1 MNCPPLRRISAP
13 LPPHAH
19 SPATTNLAPLDLVP
33 LTRNTPWHA
42 VHQLDRTLGT
52 RKNSAS
58 NSHTLALLARAA
70 AALGSRNLLVDRLA
84 HRSSSPENPPSA
96 PSSPTEPASTA
107 LRRTVPPSASPSLG
121 SAWVERA
128 RTGATGVGFLRLTS
142 LDSLFVAVL
151 GLLSDYPSPALKL
164 FLPVFPPAPLLSP
177 PSFTFSRL
185 ARDGP
190 LLNGHGFRLVAR
202 RRRDGHGR
210 CRVLQAC
217 FLTPSWRIRSTA
229 DYIGTL
235 IGVFSAVVL
244 LEFVRRLGRE
254 YDRSI
259 RAWYNR
265 REERA
270 LSVLGKTTS
279 NLDLRTAGGEEEG
292 VKDEVVVQVPPFR
305 PTNAQHLLR
314 TTFHLIQFSTS
325 YILML
330 LAMYFN
336 GGVIFA
342 ILLGGAV
349 GYGRRRRKETLEPVI
364 GRFSCVLSRY
374 LFRLF
379 EFCNVVTPLLT
390 ALLQSRRDC
399 KHAHAQQAQYH
410 HNTSILTGGQV
421 GLLFANAFANPPE

>member
-1 MNCPPLRRISAP
+1 MDHSSMDMGSGSSHGDGGMDMGGAGSCKISM
-13 LPPHAH
+13 LWNW
-19 SPATTNLAPLDLVP
+19 TT
-33 LTRNTPWHA
+33 
-42 VHQLDRTLGT
+42 
-52 RKNSAS
+52 
-58 NSHTLALLARAA
+58 
-70 AALGSRNLLVDRLA
+70 
-84 HRSSSPENPPSA
+84 
-96 PSSPTEPASTA
+96 
-107 LRRTVPPSASPSLG
+107 
-121 SAWVERA
+121 
-128 RTGATGVGFLRLTS
+128 TG
-142 LDSLFVAVL
+142 
-151 GLLSDYPSPALKL
+151 
-164 FLPVFPPAPLLSP
+164 
-177 PSFTFSRL
+177 
-185 ARDGP
+185 
-190 LLNGHGFRLVAR
+190 
-202 RRRDGHGR
+202 
-210 CRVLQAC
+210 AC

-349 GYGRRRRKETLEPVI
+349 GYGLF
-364 GRFSCVLSRY
+364 GRD
-374 LFRLF
+374 
-379 EFCNVVTPLLT
+379 T
-390 ALLQSRRDC
+390 AADLRE
-399 KHAHAQQAQYH
+399 
-410 HNTSILTGGQV
+410 GQR
-421 GLLFANAFANPPE
+421 GECC